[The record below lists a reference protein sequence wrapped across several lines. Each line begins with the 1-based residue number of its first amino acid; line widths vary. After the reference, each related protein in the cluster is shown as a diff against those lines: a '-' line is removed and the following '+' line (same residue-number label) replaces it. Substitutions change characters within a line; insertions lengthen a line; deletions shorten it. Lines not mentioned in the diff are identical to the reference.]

1 MTADRPLLA
10 ADQVTKRFGDFT
22 AVADVSMS
30 VGGGEVVGLLG
41 ANGAGKTTLIRMLLG
56 LLRPT
61 GGSVTLFDGPP
72 DQGRRA
78 RLGYVPQNLGLYR
91 DLTVRENLEF
101 SAGAY
106 GVAVPELPD
115 DLAAHQNTLIG
126 SLPLGAQRRIA
137 FLVALA
143 HTPDALILDE
153 PTSGVDA
160 LSRAR
165 LWDTIRGESDRGTAV
180 LVTTHYMEEAQECDR
195 LLLMS
200 SGELV
205 AQGSEEDII
214 GDTRA
219 VQVDTDDWANTF
231 SALND
236 ADVPVILSGTSIR
249 VVDTD
254 PAQLEQVFDTAG
266 IHVSVTTV
274 PATIEEKM
282 LSLARQSTSA

>member
-1 MTADRPLLA
+1 MAGRDRQARRLFEARARQQHPLRKLTELRLA
-10 ADQVTKRFGDFT
+10 ARPQACLRYDRGDE
-22 AVADVSMS
+22 
-30 VGGGEVVGLLG
+30 VGGV
-41 ANGAGKTTLIRMLLG
+41 
-56 LLRPT
+56 
-61 GGSVTLFDGPP
+61 
-72 DQGRRA
+72 
-78 RLGYVPQNLGLYR
+78 
-91 DLTVRENLEF
+91 
-101 SAGAY
+101 
-106 GVAVPELPD
+106 
-115 DLAAHQNTLIG
+115 
-126 SLPLGAQRRIA
+126 PLGAQRRIA

-200 SGELV
+200 AGELV
-205 AQGSEEDII
+205 AQGSEKDII

-254 PAQLEQVFDTAG
+254 PARLEQVLDDAG
-266 IHVSVTTV
+266 MRAGVTTV

-282 LSLARQSTSA
+282 LSLARENAPA